1 MPIEPVRVV
10 PEGPAGPIPTLV
22 FVPDDAP
29 ARMPLVLLGHGGHL
43 SKDDATMQLLCRALT
58 SVPAAV
64 AIMDAPGHGE
74 RRPPDLTDTEWES
87 YVLAR
92 VGDPDVHAEVL
103 EEWPLVIAAAREAV
117 PALDGPVAYAGF
129 SMGSIF
135 GLSIVGD
142 LPEVRAA
149 VFAVGGYV
157 EEARGLAS
165 SVNEM
170 IAKGIP
176 KLGDRDVLM
185 VNMTGDESFPIA
197 RAIEVLEAIPGQ
209 CSMHVY
215 VGGHTD
221 LPPASMSGIRRFLRW
236 TLAD

>member
-1 MPIEPVRVV
+1 
-10 PEGPAGPIPTLV
+10 
-22 FVPDDAP
+22 
-29 ARMPLVLLGHGGHL
+29 
-43 SKDDATMQLLCRALT
+43 
-58 SVPAAV
+58 
-64 AIMDAPGHGE
+64 
-74 RRPPDLTDTEWES
+74 
-87 YVLAR
+87 
-92 VGDPDVHAEVL
+92 
-103 EEWPLVIAAAREAV
+103 
-117 PALDGPVAYAGF
+117 
-129 SMGSIF
+129 MGSIF

-157 EEARGLAS
+157 AEERGLAT

-185 VNMTGDESFPIA
+185 VNMTADESFPIA
-197 RAIEVLEAIPGQ
+197 RAIELLEAIPGP

-221 LPPASMSGIRRFLRW
+221 LPPASMSGIRRFLRR

>member
-1 MPIEPVRVV
+1 
-10 PEGPAGPIPTLV
+10 
-22 FVPDDAP
+22 
-29 ARMPLVLLGHGGHL
+29 
-43 SKDDATMQLLCRALT
+43 
-58 SVPAAV
+58 
-64 AIMDAPGHGE
+64 MDAPDHGE
-74 RRPPDLTDTEWES
+74 RRPPDLTDTEWEP

-92 VGDPDVHAEVL
+92 VGDPEVHAQVL

-117 PALDGPVAYAGF
+117 PAADGPVAYAGF

-157 EEARGLAS
+157 AEERGLAS

-197 RAIEVLEAIPGQ
+197 RAIEVLEAIPGP